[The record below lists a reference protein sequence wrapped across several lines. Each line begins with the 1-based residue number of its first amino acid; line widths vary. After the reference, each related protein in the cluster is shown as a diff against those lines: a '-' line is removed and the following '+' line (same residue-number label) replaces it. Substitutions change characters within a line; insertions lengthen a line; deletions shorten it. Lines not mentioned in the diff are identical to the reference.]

1 MVRYKEWEELT
12 LQDNFLFQKVMQN
25 PRICKHLIE
34 KILNITIEKIT
45 YPESE
50 KTIDIRLDSKSVRL
64 DVYVQD
70 DTGRV
75 FDIEMQVSAGKDGEL
90 AKRSRYYQGMIDM
103 EVLEKGGLY
112 EDLNPTYIIFIC
124 TFDLFGKGLPKY
136 TFCNQCEEDGTIALG
151 DETTKVFLN
160 SKGRTE
166 GIDPDIAAFLQY
178 IDGKDAE
185 GVFMKDVDAEVQ
197 RVKRHDETR
206 REYMTLKQE
215 FERIARV
222 NRAEGW
228 EEGKAEGVEQNRLAT
243 ALAMLGD
250 GLPVDV
256 ITKYTTFS
264 AEYLAKLAKEHH
276 IV

>member
-1 MVRYKEWEELT
+1 MLE
-12 LQDNFLFQKVMQN
+12 
-25 PRICKHLIE
+25 
-34 KILNITIEKIT
+34 
-45 YPESE
+45 
-50 KTIDIRLDSKSVRL
+50 SVRL
-64 DVYVQD
+64 GVYVQD

-124 TFDLFGKGLPKY
+124 TFDLFSKGLPKY

-178 IDGKDAE
+178 IDGKAAE
-185 GVFMKDVDAEVQ
+185 GAFMQSVDAEVQ

-206 REYMTLKQE
+206 RQYMSL
-215 FERIARV
+215 
-222 NRAEGW
+222 
-228 EEGKAEGVEQNRLAT
+228 
-243 ALAMLGD
+243 
-250 GLPVDV
+250 
-256 ITKYTTFS
+256 
-264 AEYLAKLAKEHH
+264 
-276 IV
+276 